1 MSTLSVSLPVVL
13 CGRTTAI
20 GKPVSEALL
29 PEYEVIHFIQTNE
42 AVLSELPHLLAG
54 RDPQAAASNDIGT
67 HDYSRPAR
75 AVIFGRGYDMEDIEV
90 FRKTTSGSASKPIAW
105 VVGDPAKKP
114 NTNGPPPP
122 AGYAKVAA
130 DLVKEK
136 LDQWK
141 ASGAD
146 KDELFL
152 Y

>member
-1 MSTLSVSLPVVL
+1 
-13 CGRTTAI
+13 
-20 GKPVSEALL
+20 
-29 PEYEVIHFIQTNE
+29 VIHFIQTNE
-42 AVLSELPHLLAG
+42 AVLAELPHLLAG

-75 AVIFGRGYDMEDIEV
+75 AVIFGRGYEMEDIEV
-90 FRKTTSGSASKPIAW
+90 FRKAASGSASNPTAW

-141 ASGAD
+141 GSGAD